1 MPKQSAF
8 DAFCALSQSAFAVPV
23 NPAHALAGAGAGAV
37 VLAGA
42 SVDTAGVSANNGA
55 AKINDVAH
63 AIALSLQGFI
73 NPPFVKRT
81 RCDARP
87 MQSDIGGIRP
97 RSKGPPHAEQ
107 PDGDRCLAHVDRRSA
122 SHPNWHRI
130 TLDALSRFITSR
142 RRAKSLCAISAVESA
157 CDGRSCVGVEK
168 ILMGRHASFT
178 YAVGESESPRVLCPK
193 RKRPRKAA

>member
-8 DAFCALSQSAFAVPV
+8 DAFCALSQSDFAVPIS
-23 NPAHALAGAGAGAV
+23 PAHELAGAGAGAV

-87 MQSDIGGIRP
+87 TPIDIGDCKAATGRAC
-97 RSKGPPHAEQ
+97 PHAEQ
-107 PDGDRCLAHVDRRSA
+107 LDGYRCRANVDRVKGIA
-122 SHPNWHRI
+122 SE
-130 TLDALSRFITSR
+130 L
-142 RRAKSLCAISAVESA
+142 
-157 CDGRSCVGVEK
+157 
-168 ILMGRHASFT
+168 AST
-178 YAVGESESPRVLCPK
+178 
-193 RKRPRKAA
+193 